1 MKHIEALIEDGGSIS
16 VGALDDI
23 ECVAAASDA
32 HNSLVLLVRR
42 DGETVAGLLKRL
54 DKAVGKFYADGDAID
69 EVNAQR
75 D

>member
-1 MKHIEALIEDGGSIS
+1 MKNIEALIDDGGSIS

-32 HNSLVLLVRR
+32 HNSLAMLVRR
-42 DGETVAGLLKRL
+42 DGEALAELLKRL
-54 DKAVGKFYADGDAID
+54 DKAVGRFYANGDVID
-69 EVNAQR
+69 EVNAQS

>member
-32 HNSLVLLVRR
+32 HNSLAMLVRR

-54 DKAVGKFYADGDAID
+54 DKAVGRFYADGNVTD